1 MERERWESKRTT
13 NDRTEPRRRPGRAP
27 PPFPPERI
35 RPRWMDAT
43 GDTKRTSGPAGQAPG
58 TRQGLRCACSR
69 RAGKPALA
77 RARLCACTDRTG
89 CQRRPRRLLLYHRT
103 QTQQR
108 PPVHLGRRAGGSAS
122 CRPATACFRPQPPLV
137 SGVDRDGRTDDDVSI
152 VRRMWRGGWLRA
164 S

>member
-108 PPVHLGRRAGGSAS
+108 PPVHLGRRAGGECQLSTRHCLLPASA
-122 CRPATACFRPQPPLV
+122 A
-137 SGVDRDGRTDDDVSI
+137 SGVWSRSRRTDGR
-152 VRRMWRGGWLRA
+152 RRIDRAAHVEGGLA
-164 S
+164 EG